1 MISFV
6 KNDAPFVKLKPL
18 NYEFG
23 SSEIRRTFDIVA
35 TGEKTTKKDYTFIIP
50 PLNCTVNNLSS
61 IKVMDLVESTYSS
74 LIVKSTQSIDF
85 RAVRL
90 PCEHSDRQSF
100 CRWCLTVSLL
110 LYKHRKQ
117 TQVCQYDTFFMHVSP
132 YLC

>member
-74 LIVKSTQSIDF
+74 LIGKATQSIDF
-85 RAVRL
+85 RAVPL
-90 PCEHSDRQSF
+90 PCEHSDMVFYRE
-100 CRWCLTVSLL
+100 SLL

-117 TQVCQYDTFFMHVSP
+117 TQVCHYDTFFMHVSP